1 MRTIE
6 TIAYQFSELSD
17 EAKRRAL
24 FDFEPFTQYIYAD
37 AYKTVKAFCKVFG
50 VKEGSNSWLEVNTY
64 LIDNNILELT
74 GERLRKYLINNF
86 YTDIFTPKVYRL
98 NGKQR
103 KSKIFV
109 TNDCTLTGVCYDY
122 SILEPIIK
130 FIEKPCKH
138 TNFKDLMNE
147 CFKELEKDINNEIE
161 YRYTDEAKTE
171 DIESNGYEF
180 DENGKMI

>member
-17 EAKRRAL
+17 EAKRKAL
-24 FDFEPFTQYIYAD
+24 DEFEPCTDYIYDD
-37 AYKTVKAFCKVFG
+37 AHETVKAFCKLFG
-50 VKEGSNSWLEVNTY
+50 VKEGSHSWLEVNTNY
-64 LIDNNILELT
+64 IDDNVLELT

-86 YTDIFTPKVYRL
+86 YTDIFSPKVYRL

-109 TNDCTLTGVCYDY
+109 TNDSPLTGVCYDY
-122 SILEPIIK
+122 SILDPIIK

-138 TNFKDLMNE
+138 TNFKDLMNK
-147 CFKELEKDINNEIE
+147 CFNELEKDINNEVE
-161 YRYTDEAKTE
+161 YRYSNEAKIE
-171 DIESNGYEF
+171 DIEANEYEF
-180 DENGKMI
+180 TEKGKMI